1 MIKKITCLLLML
13 PSLTFADNLGVDD
26 PVSAGWYLGLGL
38 SYNSIRMH
46 QQILDLGPI
55 HVFDTTATL
64 SSFSN
69 PQGTHGAFNETQS
82 TAAPNAQ
89 LGYFRPFAG
98 CNTRLWGV
106 KLAYK
111 YLIMAVSDRDLD
123 ADKEGSST
131 NISTTNEPSTI
142 SFTVDSSPMHVNH
155 EIDFT
160 AFLGQKFAN
169 SFIYVGAGPALFEA
183 RPNLYTISGSSATSR
198 TASTING
205 IGGDPNA
212 HQWVWGGTA
221 QAGMACHLGPTWF
234 IDFNFSYGISTHYNN
249 SNPATFSSDITIDPG
264 GPFERSHQT
273 TNLGSVVTR
282 QKITIQA
289 LNITINKVFAS

>member
-1 MIKKITCLLLML
+1 MIKKMAVFFALL
-13 PSLTFADNLGVDD
+13 PSFAFADNLGVDD
-26 PVSAGWYLGLGL
+26 PVNAGWYLGLGL

-55 HVFDTTATL
+55 HVFDVTSTL

-69 PQGTHGAFNETQS
+69 PEGTHGAFNETQS

-89 LGYFRPFAG
+89 LGYFKPFAR
-98 CNTRLWGV
+98 CNTYLWGA
-106 KLAYK
+106 KLTYK
-111 YLIMAVSDRDLD
+111 YLIMTVTDRDLD
-123 ADKEGSST
+123 ADKDGSST

-142 SFTVDSSPMHVNH
+142 TFTVDSSPMHVNH

-160 AFLGQKFAN
+160 AFIGRTLTN
-169 SFIYVGAGPALFEA
+169 SFIYFGAGPALFEA

-205 IGGDPNA
+205 TGGDPNA
-212 HQWVWGGTA
+212 HQWIWGGTA
-221 QAGMACHLGPTWF
+221 QAGMACRLGPTWF

-249 SNPATFSSDITIDPG
+249 TNPATFSSEITIDPATAR
-264 GPFERSHQT
+264 ERTHQS
-273 TNLGSVVTR
+273 TNLGSIITR
-282 QKITIQA
+282 QQITIQA
-289 LNITINKVFAS
+289 INITINKIFAS